1 MSDWTRCLAG
11 PTLHETLHEWRRSP
25 ARGTATGRCRD
36 LRPPI
41 GEADLPDCV
50 ELVWHGVNDLANLRH
65 FLASPVRWGEC
76 DVRRDPQGRLA
87 LRHDPYPS
95 AAPPVPGGQA
105 ARRLMADEFLRAV
118 LAAGKG
124 AKLDIK
130 EPDITDEVLEL
141 VGRSGATG
149 HELWFNGR
157 LDVLGRE
164 AFGRLRSACP
174 AATMQ
179 CPIDTLAPAI
189 VANPRRARA
198 ALDELAE
205 WGIDRFSL
213 AWGTGPTALL
223 LDQLDRWGHDVNLYA
238 VDDLDEFL
246 QAVMLLPRSV
256 TSDFNFPEWHY
267 FGRGAGRGGRYHQYH
282 LEAARSAADVA

>member
-11 PTLHETLHEWRRSP
+11 PTLHETPHEWRRSP
-25 ARGTATGRCRD
+25 GRGSSAGRGRD
-36 LRPPI
+36 TLPPI

-50 ELVWHGVNDLANLRH
+50 ELVWHGVNDRANLRH

-87 LRHDPYPS
+87 LRHDPFAG
-95 AAPPVPGGQA
+95 AAPPVPGRQPAG
-105 ARRLMADEFLRAV
+105 LMADELLAAA
-118 LAAGKG
+118 LAAGRG
-124 AKLDIK
+124 VKLDVK
-130 EPDITDEVLEL
+130 EPDVTGELLEL
-141 VGRSGATG
+141 VGRSAAAG

-157 LDVLGRE
+157 VDVLGRE
-164 AFGRLRSACP
+164 AFLRLRRAWP
-174 AATMQ
+174 DATVQ
-179 CPIDTLAPAI
+179 CPIDALAPVI
-189 VANPRRARA
+189 VATPRRARA
-198 ALDELAE
+198 ALEELAE

-223 LDQLDRWGHDVNLYA
+223 VDQLDRWGHEVNLYA
-238 VDDLDEFL
+238 VDNLDEFL

-267 FGRGAGRGGRYHQYH
+267 FGRGAGRGGRYHRYH
-282 LEAARSAADVA
+282 LDAAPSAADVA